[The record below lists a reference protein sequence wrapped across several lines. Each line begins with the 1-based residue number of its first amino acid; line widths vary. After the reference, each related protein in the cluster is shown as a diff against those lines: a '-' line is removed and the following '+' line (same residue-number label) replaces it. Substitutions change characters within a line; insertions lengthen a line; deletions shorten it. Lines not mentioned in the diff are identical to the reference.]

1 MIARSEAVKKM
12 ENEAT
17 VHVRWVRSKWKILE
31 SKIELGNELKLKIRE
46 NSREVKK
53 GRKKT
58 FDKIEKNQKMLPMMN
73 QRLPHMPP
81 HHGLGLLNQFMH
93 HASPL
98 DLMTAHHHD
107 HPPTRTYNTQPSF
120 VPSDPTENEC
130 KIVEYRGQKVAAFI
144 IQGETMLCLPQAFD
158 LFLKNLVGGLHTG
171 YLSISICLVIVSKN
185 VAFLLT
191 PKIEDETKKK
201 WRIFSNIRR
210 KWWRQKRRIFTAPKD
225 RSWLGFDFV

>member
-1 MIARSEAVKKM
+1 
-12 ENEAT
+12 
-17 VHVRWVRSKWKILE
+17 
-31 SKIELGNELKLKIRE
+31 
-46 NSREVKK
+46 
-53 GRKKT
+53 
-58 FDKIEKNQKMLPMMN
+58 MMN

-81 HHGLGLLNQFMH
+81 HHGLGLLNSFMH

-171 YLSISICLVIVSKN
+171 YLSISIFYCNSVKNPDVSVKKIWLTTKWRRILIKKYSKRKTEMSNFPEKIKINVWNIWQSCLVQ
-185 VAFLLT
+185 LLV
-191 PKIEDETKKK
+191 
-201 WRIFSNIRR
+201 
-210 KWWRQKRRIFTAPKD
+210 FTQ
-225 RSWLGFDFV
+225 

>member
-1 MIARSEAVKKM
+1 
-12 ENEAT
+12 
-17 VHVRWVRSKWKILE
+17 
-31 SKIELGNELKLKIRE
+31 
-46 NSREVKK
+46 
-53 GRKKT
+53 
-58 FDKIEKNQKMLPMMN
+58 MLPMMN

-81 HHGLGLLNQFMH
+81 HHGLGLLNSFMH

-171 YLSISICLVIVSKN
+171 YLSISLFCNRVKSLAFRAEKKVEKN
-185 VAFLLT
+185 FVQKKVKRQERQIK
-191 PKIEDETKKK
+191 KIQLNYLA
-201 WRIFSNIRR
+201 SNR
-210 KWWRQKRRIFTAPKD
+210 
-225 RSWLGFDFV
+225 L

>member
-1 MIARSEAVKKM
+1 
-12 ENEAT
+12 
-17 VHVRWVRSKWKILE
+17 
-31 SKIELGNELKLKIRE
+31 
-46 NSREVKK
+46 
-53 GRKKT
+53 
-58 FDKIEKNQKMLPMMN
+58 MN

-81 HHGLGLLNQFMH
+81 HHGLGLLNSFMH

-171 YLSISICLVIVSKN
+171 YLSISIFAIVSKPGVSVETIELIKAPN
-185 VAFLLT
+185 IDFR
-191 PKIEDETKKK
+191 PKFSVKTETS
-201 WRIFSNIRR
+201 IFYNLKFFI
-210 KWWRQKRRIFTAPKD
+210 ANLD
-225 RSWLGFDFV
+225 D

>member
-1 MIARSEAVKKM
+1 M
-12 ENEAT
+12 EIKVST
-17 VHVRWVRSKWKILE
+17 
-31 SKIELGNELKLKIRE
+31 
-46 NSREVKK
+46 
-53 GRKKT
+53 
-58 FDKIEKNQKMLPMMN
+58 MLPMMN

-81 HHGLGLLNQFMH
+81 HHGLGLLNSFMH

-171 YLSISICLVIVSKN
+171 YLSISIFCNSVKN
-185 VAFLLT
+185 LAFLF
-191 PKIEDETKKK
+191 TKKK
-201 WRIFSNIRR
+201 HNFV
-210 KWWRQKRRIFTAPKD
+210 QKK
-225 RSWLGFDFV
+225 

>member
-1 MIARSEAVKKM
+1 
-12 ENEAT
+12 
-17 VHVRWVRSKWKILE
+17 
-31 SKIELGNELKLKIRE
+31 
-46 NSREVKK
+46 
-53 GRKKT
+53 
-58 FDKIEKNQKMLPMMN
+58 MLPMMN

-81 HHGLGLLNQFMH
+81 HHGLGLLNSFMH

-171 YLSISICLVIVSKN
+171 YLSISLFCNSVK
-185 VAFLLT
+185 T
-191 PKIEDETKKK
+191 
-201 WRIFSNIRR
+201 WRFC
-210 KWWRQKRRIFTAPKD
+210 
-225 RSWLGFDFV
+225 

>member
-1 MIARSEAVKKM
+1 M
-12 ENEAT
+12 NT
-17 VHVRWVRSKWKILE
+17 E
-31 SKIELGNELKLKIRE
+31 S
-46 NSREVKK
+46 V
-53 GRKKT
+53 
-58 FDKIEKNQKMLPMMN
+58 KMLPMMN

-81 HHGLGLLNQFMH
+81 HHGLGLLNSFMH

-171 YLSISICLVIVSKN
+171 YLSISLFCNSVKSL
-185 VAFLLT
+185 AFLA
-191 PKIEDETKKK
+191 ERKKSGEK
-201 WRIFSNIRR
+201 LYR
-210 KWWRQKRRIFTAPKD
+210 KKVKRQERQIKNPIKLF
-225 RSWLGFDFV
+225 GI

>member
-1 MIARSEAVKKM
+1 
-12 ENEAT
+12 
-17 VHVRWVRSKWKILE
+17 
-31 SKIELGNELKLKIRE
+31 
-46 NSREVKK
+46 
-53 GRKKT
+53 
-58 FDKIEKNQKMLPMMN
+58 MLPMMN

-81 HHGLGLLNQFMH
+81 HHGLGLLNSFMH

-171 YLSISICLVIVSKN
+171 YLSISLFTQNSVRDWRFCW
-185 VAFLLT
+185 ADDER
-191 PKIEDETKKK
+191 KI
-201 WRIFSNIRR
+201 IRR
-210 KWWRQKRRIFTAPKD
+210 TKLDAAVRKWCD
-225 RSWLGFDFV
+225 NRSVNF

>member
-1 MIARSEAVKKM
+1 
-12 ENEAT
+12 
-17 VHVRWVRSKWKILE
+17 
-31 SKIELGNELKLKIRE
+31 
-46 NSREVKK
+46 
-53 GRKKT
+53 
-58 FDKIEKNQKMLPMMN
+58 MN

-81 HHGLGLLNQFMH
+81 HHGLGLLNSFMH

-98 DLMTAHHHD
+98 DLMTAHHHE

-171 YLSISICLVIVSKN
+171 YLSISIFCNCVKNLTFLFIEKNNERCGKNIKNQKN
-185 VAFLLT
+185 VKSGKTSKSVKIFLEKKCYEFGICLT
-191 PKIEDETKKK
+191 CLPQLKY
-201 WRIFSNIRR
+201 
-210 KWWRQKRRIFTAPKD
+210 
-225 RSWLGFDFV
+225 

>member
-1 MIARSEAVKKM
+1 
-12 ENEAT
+12 
-17 VHVRWVRSKWKILE
+17 
-31 SKIELGNELKLKIRE
+31 
-46 NSREVKK
+46 
-53 GRKKT
+53 
-58 FDKIEKNQKMLPMMN
+58 MLPMMN

-81 HHGLGLLNQFMH
+81 HHGLGLLNSFMH

-171 YLSISICLVIVSKN
+171 YLSISIFCNCVKTWRICC
-185 VAFLLT
+185 
-191 PKIEDETKKK
+191 DHQQHKKK
-201 WRIFSNIRR
+201 LQKKNSVNTETSIFYKLN
-210 KWWRQKRRIFTAPKD
+210 F
-225 RSWLGFDFV
+225 